1 MAIVQTVDLY
11 QFREAFRR
19 MNQQD
24 QFSYE
29 GLEVLFDYLENLSD
43 DIGEPI
49 ELDVIAL
56 CCEYYESSIDEL
68 IENYDIDVSDAAD
81 EFEKEDLLSVPS
93 RRIIRF
99 LASLHCKWQMPYRAL
114 VKKIFEEN
122 LINKKQEEKIKW
134 EKLK

>member
-11 QFREAFRR
+11 EFREAFKRYNR
-19 MNQQD
+19 QD

-29 GLEVLFDYLENLSD
+29 GLEILFDYLDNLSD

-68 IENYDIDVSDAAD
+68 IDNYSIDVSDADGD
-81 EFEKEDLLSVPS
+81 EEEIKSIVEDYLQYNTIVCGETAGGF
-93 RRIIRF
+93 IYAAF
-99 LASLHCKWQMPYRAL
+99 
-114 VKKIFEEN
+114 
-122 LINKKQEEKIKW
+122 
-134 EKLK
+134 